1 MLMRTMISHHFSPD
15 LDVHD
20 LAGALLEWMTV
31 EVATVFVVVSSWALL
46 RRHQR
51 RRPLADHRLVDE
63 APHSVVA
70 AAPH

>member
-1 MLMRTMISHHFSPD
+1 MPYQVSPV
-15 LDVHD
+15 LVVHD
-20 LAGALLEWMTV
+20 LVCALLEWMTV
-31 EVATVFVVVSSWALL
+31 EVAIVFVVVSSWALL